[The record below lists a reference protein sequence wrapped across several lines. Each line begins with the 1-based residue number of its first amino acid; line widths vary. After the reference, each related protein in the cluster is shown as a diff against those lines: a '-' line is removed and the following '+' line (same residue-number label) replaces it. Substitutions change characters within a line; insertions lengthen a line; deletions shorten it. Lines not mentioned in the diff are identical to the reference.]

1 MRPRR
6 EISISREHMAEL
18 AGHAE
23 RAGSLESC
31 ALLLGAKD
39 AVRDILFADNVDP
52 RPEQFFSI
60 APDQLLGAYRAA
72 EERGLEVVGIFHSHP
87 ASGAYP
93 SDTDVLFMRTNPVVW
108 VIYSGQ
114 TKEFRAHVAAEG
126 GRGGTETVTVV
137 VAGTA
142 GAVAEKQEGVR

>member
-6 EISISREHMAEL
+6 EISISRKHMAEL

-23 RAGSLESC
+23 RAGALESC
-31 ALLLGAKD
+31 ALLLGAEG

-52 RPEQFFSI
+52 RPEQSFSI
-60 APDQLLGAYRAA
+60 APDRLLGAYRAA

-87 ASGAYP
+87 TSGAAP
-93 SDTDVLFMRTNPVVW
+93 SDTDMRFMRTNPVVW

-114 TKEFRAHVAAEG
+114 TKEFSAHVAPEG
-126 GRGGTETVTVV
+126 GRGGAETVTVV
-137 VAGTA
+137 VSGAEGA
-142 GAVAEKQEGVR
+142 GA